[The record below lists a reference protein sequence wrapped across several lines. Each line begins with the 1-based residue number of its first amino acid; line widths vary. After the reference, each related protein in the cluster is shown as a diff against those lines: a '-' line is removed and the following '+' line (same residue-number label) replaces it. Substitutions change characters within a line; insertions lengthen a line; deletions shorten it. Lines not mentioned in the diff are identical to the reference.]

1 MYSGVENA
9 SVNYAMR
16 NETKKDNI
24 FKLYLQGDTRVMETR
39 SRQEPKHL
47 GFLATASRSLL
58 TEQYLSSVSKHR
70 PGALSEACVG
80 ANVAKRLVTRT
91 LQLVVATEDARGMNK
106 MILYVTPV
114 T

>member
-39 SRQEPKHL
+39 LRQEPKHL
-47 GFLATASRSLL
+47 GFLATASRSL
-58 TEQYLSSVSKHR
+58 QRIYVYNI
-70 PGALSEACVG
+70 AIF
-80 ANVAKRLVTRT
+80 
-91 LQLVVATEDARGMNK
+91 
-106 MILYVTPV
+106 ILGVKTPPRCLI
-114 T
+114 